1 MSLLDWKN
9 AGIINQVVEREQIV
23 FKRVYMWKYLK
34 SCEDSGLGRESEG
47 RDYDDK
53 KMELG

>member
-23 FKRVYMWKYLK
+23 FKRGYMWKYLK
-34 SCEDSGLGRESEG
+34 SCEDSGSGRESEG